1 MRSSLLIG
9 LISLF
14 TTCVEAQNNYDVAK
28 IPANL
33 LQNASAVVRNEE
45 QIYDLKSPGTAT
57 YTYKTAIT
65 ILNKNAE
72 NISNL
77 SEYYDKFSNIYSLKA
92 TMYDA
97 KGTKIKE
104 YKNSDFKDKSAVSDG
119 SIYDDSRIKTLDF
132 LNTTFPYTIEYSY
145 SSDFTGIRYYPSWT
159 PIKLWECAVEHSSY
173 TFRIP
178 KEMTF
183 KYLKYKALKTDSA
196 LVKDK
201 MEYKWACDAV
211 PALEYEPMSTGLRNI
226 TPWVT
231 LAPNQFEYD
240 GSKGNLENWATTGS
254 WLSTLSNGLQV
265 LPEPYKLKVQQ
276 LVKDAKSPE
285 QKVRI
290 LYNYLQ
296 QNTRYVGVQLGIG
309 GYKPIAAE
317 KVSAV
322 NYSDCKGLSN
332 LMKALLQAV
341 EIPSNLVVIGND
353 MPSLNSKYASLTQ
366 ANHMILC
373 VPLQKD
379 TLWLECTSHY
389 TPAGFIGNGNS
400 DKTVLLIT
408 DQGGKLAQTP
418 SYAPAANYLKR
429 QVKVDLN
436 ETGASLID
444 LETNYGNAQYEDH
457 LGLMLMEPVDQKKR
471 ITNSLSIPN
480 IEITAVNY
488 VQPNKELPVLQ
499 EKISLKSTQLLTA
512 GAGKLFLTLNLLN
525 RQETALTAI
534 ENRKTG
540 FAVNYGFLDEDEIV
554 YNIPKGYK
562 VEFLPKDVV
571 IESEFGKYTA
581 KAVQKDN
588 TIIYTRSKLMTNKKY
603 PAEKYNDYVAF
614 HKKLYQA
621 DKVKSI
627 LAKID

>member
-1 MRSSLLIG
+1 MRSSLWIG

-14 TTCVEAQNNYDVAK
+14 STCAAAQSNYDVGK
-28 IPANL
+28 IPTNL
-33 LQNASAVVRNEE
+33 LENASAVVRNEE
-45 QIYDLKSPGTAT
+45 QIYDLKGPGTAT

-77 SEYYDKFSNIYSLKA
+77 SEYYDKFSNIYNLKA

-97 KGTKIKE
+97 KGNKIKE

-132 LNTTFPYTIEYSY
+132 LNTSFPYTIEYSY
-145 SSDFTGIRYYPSWT
+145 SSDFTGIRYYPSWI

-183 KYLKYKALKTDSA
+183 KYLKYKDLKTDSA

-201 MEYKWACDAV
+201 MEYKWACNAV
-211 PALEYEPMSTGLRNI
+211 PALEYEPISTGLRNI

-254 WLSTLSNGLQV
+254 WLFNLSSGLQV
-265 LPEPYKLKVQQ
+265 LPEAYKLKVQQ

-285 QKVRI
+285 QKVKI

-296 QNTRYVGVQLGIG
+296 QSTRYVGVQLGIG

-332 LMKALLQAV
+332 LMKALLQVV

-418 SYAPAANYLKR
+418 SYAPADNYLKR

-436 ETGASLID
+436 ETGASLIN
-444 LETNYGNAQYEDH
+444 LETNYGNAQYEDR

-480 IEITAVNY
+480 VEIMAISY
-488 VQPNKELPVLQ
+488 VQANKELPVLQ

-525 RQETALTAI
+525 RQETALTVI

-540 FAVNYGFLDEDEIV
+540 FSVNYGFLDEDEIV
-554 YNIPKGYK
+554 YSIPKGYK

-581 KAVQKDN
+581 KSVLKDN